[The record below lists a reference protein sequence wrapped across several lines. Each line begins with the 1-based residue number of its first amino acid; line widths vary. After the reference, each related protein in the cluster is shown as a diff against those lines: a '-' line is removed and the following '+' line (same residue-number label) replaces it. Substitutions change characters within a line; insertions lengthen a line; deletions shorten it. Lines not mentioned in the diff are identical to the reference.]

1 MANQVTLTFAGD
13 AKALEKAAAA
23 AAAAMSGVDKQVK
36 ESSGQFQAAGKEA
49 ASFRDRMDRLGS
61 KTFETVSSLS
71 DAKAAV
77 EDLIDSQHKAKQA
90 TADLAQAQEDLNQ
103 RHSAAEQADSRWCA
117 GGFADRAGS
126 GIDAAIRL
134 ERENNAACRGV
145 RCVVD
150 RSAAGG
156 AGHEAGAGGCEP
168 GQP

>member
-49 ASFRDRMDRLGS
+49 ASFRDRMDWLGS

-103 RHSAAEQADSRWCA
+103 AHLDVKQATLDGATGPFTSA
-117 GGFADRAGS
+117 
-126 GIDAAIRL
+126 L
-134 ERENNAACRGV
+134 
-145 RCVVD
+145 
-150 RSAAGG
+150 
-156 AGHEAGAGGCEP
+156 
-168 GQP
+168 